1 MSPLGVSRQL
11 AINCTHS
18 LIFHFCIDT
27 EGEGTVLDK
36 EKHEEIIPSSQPFF
50 SLSLSLSLSVVFNTL
65 CAVHELS
72 RKYIIDFVHFSF
84 FRSLIGLIRT

>member
-50 SLSLSLSLSVVFNTL
+50 SLSLSLSQRRFQHLVR
-65 CAVHELS
+65 CS
-72 RKYIIDFVHFSF
+72 RAI
-84 FRSLIGLIRT
+84 T